1 MASFLEESSSF
12 SSALSHLTG
21 KSVLVLGHRR
31 PDGDCIGSQVALTR
45 VLLSQGI
52 DARAVNTDPVPRTLE
67 KFVGDTPFFRP
78 DEVEG
83 DDFVTVTVDCADRK
97 RVGDELAGRFPK
109 VFLNVDHHVSND
121 RYAEINLVLPEA
133 SATGEILAKFFL
145 DNELTIDSITAEAL
159 YLGICTDTGQFC
171 YSGTNASVFEVCR
184 RLCEAGANPSSVA
197 HELYERE
204 KPGRIQLLQ
213 KFLASFRME
222 HENRVC
228 IGSLRESYYEETG
241 TSSEDAENF
250 VDYSRSLDGVD
261 IGSLLEDR
269 NGQIKGSLRA
279 KNSRFRVDLLAK
291 KFSGG
296 GHACAAGF
304 NLEKDL
310 DEFYPEFVTAIG
322 EHLERVEA
330 GGIA

>member
-1 MASFLEESSSF
+1 MVLFLEESSAF
-12 SSALSHLTG
+12 SSALAQLAG
-21 KSVLVLGHRR
+21 KSVVVLGHRR

-52 DARAVNTDPVPRTLE
+52 DARAVNADPVPRTLQ

-78 DEVEG
+78 DEVDG
-83 DDFVTVTVDCADRK
+83 DDVVAITVDCADHK
-97 RVGDELAGRFPK
+97 RVGNELAARFPNI
-109 VFLNVDHHVSND
+109 FLNVDHHVSND
-121 RYAEINLVLPEA
+121 GYAEVNLVLSNA

-145 DNELTIDSITAEAL
+145 DNEMSIDSVTAEAL

-222 HENRVC
+222 FGDRVC
-228 IGSLRESYYEETG
+228 IGSIRDSHYTETG
-241 TSSEDAENF
+241 TSSEDTENF

-279 KNSRFRVDLLAK
+279 KDSRFRVDLLAK

-310 DEFYPEFVTAIG
+310 DGFYPEFVSAIG
-322 EHLERVEA
+322 EHLKRVEA
-330 GGIA
+330 GEIN

>member
-12 SSALSHLTG
+12 SNAFFQLEG

-52 DARAVNTDPVPRTLE
+52 DARAVNTDPVPRTLR

-83 DDFVTVTVDCADRK
+83 DDFVTVTVDCADHK

-109 VFLNVDHHVSND
+109 VFLNIDHHVSND

-145 DNELTIDSITAEAL
+145 DNEMTIDSITAEAL

-228 IGSLRESYYEETG
+228 IGSIRESYYEETG

-261 IGSLLEDR
+261 IGSLLEYR

-279 KNSRFRVDLLAK
+279 KDSRFRVDLLAK
-291 KFSGG
+291 NFSGG

-322 EHLERVEA
+322 EHLERVES

>member
-12 SSALSHLTG
+12 SHALTQLEG
-21 KSVLVLGHRR
+21 KRVLVLGHRR

-45 VLLSQGI
+45 VLREQGI
-52 DARAVNTDPVPRTLE
+52 DARAVNNDPVPRTLQ
-67 KFVGDTPFFRP
+67 KFVGDTPFLRP
-78 DEVEG
+78 DGVEG
-83 DDFVTVTVDCADRK
+83 NDFKAVTVDCADHK
-97 RVGDELAGRFPK
+97 RVGDELAGRFQNI
-109 VFLNVDHHVSND
+109 FLNVDHHVSND
-121 RYAEINLVLPEA
+121 RYAEINFVLPEA
-133 SATGEILAKFFL
+133 SATGEILGKFFL
-145 DNELTIDSITAEAL
+145 DNEMTIDSVTAEAL

-222 HENRVC
+222 FGDRVC
-228 IGSLRESYYEETG
+228 IGSIRGADYAETG
-241 TSSEDAENF
+241 TSPEDAENF

-269 NGQIKGSLRA
+269 DGQIKGSLRA
-279 KNSRFRVDLLAK
+279 KDSRFRVDVLAK

-310 DEFYPEFVTAIG
+310 DEFYPEFVSAIG
-322 EHLERVEA
+322 EHLKRVEA